1 MTLAE
6 LLLRDGIPPSLL
18 IDLYDTDGMQA
29 ALASEAL
36 TADVAA
42 APAPAE
48 VREKRR
54 LRSA

>member
-6 LLLRDGIPPSLL
+6 QLLRDGVPPSLL
-18 IDLYDTDGMQA
+18 IDLIDPEGMRA
-29 ALASEAL
+29 AL
-36 TADVAA
+36 TAELLATDVTH

-48 VREKRR
+48 RARR